1 MRRKEGKEVRR
12 SDEAREQAKSHQSK
26 SIVLQSKP
34 VLWGQ
39 VPQGWQKWREEV
51 RRVGHTVEPNTTWV
65 ELGKWNL
72 IVFFSISAV
81 RDYDYILWKS
91 SY

>member
-1 MRRKEGKEVRR
+1 MR
-12 SDEAREQAKSHQSK
+12 EARERGKGRRRRGGRERGEEGKRKARQRAKSHQSK

-51 RRVGHTVEPNTTWV
+51 RRVGHAVEPNTTWV
-65 ELGKWNL
+65 ELGK
-72 IVFFSISAV
+72 
-81 RDYDYILWKS
+81 
-91 SY
+91 